1 MKASIIY
8 RTNDYLPI
16 TGDQSLIKVCSCF
29 VHKNKNETDK
39 IAFREG
45 FYFDK
50 FHQKN
55 SKSTTLLSH
64 NDFRGTL
71 LAPANYSN
79 SKSFDG
85 CCVFG
90 QINLQVFLSF

>member
-1 MKASIIY
+1 MSGPYSEGQKW
-8 RTNDYLPI
+8 
-16 TGDQSLIKVCSCF
+16 KVI
-29 VHKNKNETDK
+29 VDKNETDK
-39 IAFREG
+39 TAFCEG

-64 NDFRGTL
+64 NDFCDTL
-71 LAPANYSN
+71 LASANYSN

-90 QINLQVFLSF
+90 QINFQVFF